1 MYEQE
6 KRQIS
11 HLIILI
17 SYTFF
22 TIALLLESIL
32 LGWEMQTGLEIA
44 IGLIVCWALH
54 ITGRIPEAGEKWLC
68 FALGMAGFVFYG
80 GHLTSLYDLAPVMI
94 MIIIVYFAAEAY
106 DMIRLCV
113 IVYFAVLLYGI
124 LYAFRDSFDFT
135 PLSVSRLLL
144 HGALVCVA
152 AYMTKITSDRRNG
165 ELRDTKERIA
175 DMEEANRRTEDFLT
189 NVSHELRTPVNAVT
203 GLVSVMLKNETDGG
217 KRENLQAVQ
226 RAGHRL
232 FGQIEDILDYTE
244 IDAGRIVVSE
254 EVYMLSSLVNDIIT
268 EQYAIEEKEGVE
280 IIFDVEAKIPAV
292 LSGDGRKIKKI
303 IRHIVNNAVKF
314 TEEGGVYVR
323 IYALPKP
330 YGINLCIQV
339 KDTGI
344 GMDAESL
351 SKITERFYQSSR
363 GRDRRAGGLGLGLPI
378 VYGMVAAMEGFV
390 HVESRPD
397 KGTTVT
403 VSIPQKIVNENPGMS
418 VNDPSELCLA
428 CYLMPEKY
436 KVPEVRRFYDEM
448 ISHIAMGL
456 DVTVHRVYRQD
467 ELEQLVSRYRLTHL
481 FLAREEY
488 ETDPDYFEEL
498 GRDMV
503 VTVVADQGFALREG
517 SRVRLLP
524 KPFYCFPLVG
534 VLNSSA
540 AEGGEHSQNERIVCP
555 GVRVLVVD
563 DEPMN
568 LMVAESI
575 FKDYRMNVTTVSGG
589 REAIEICQREEFD
602 LLFIDHMMPEMDGV
616 ETLKQLRRL
625 DRENADA
632 FTAIAFTAN
641 AVSGAREMFLREGFD
656 DFLSKPIETTELER
670 VLKKALPKAR
680 IQYTDENSIAD
691 IAPQAADSAAQN
703 GTGTVPGKKEEAADG
718 QAGTDEMSALRN
730 AGINSAAGLDY
741 CRNDKAFYLQ
751 LLTKFT
757 QDAPQKAEEI
767 ERLYGEKDY
776 GNYRIQVHSLKSTAR
791 MIGADALS
799 QTAKEMEDAA
809 KESDAVYI
817 ETHHRELQEEY
828 RGTVQKIA
836 EAIQIGAGAED
847 NAAAADGGA
856 EELTP
861 ADAQGLAAVFREL
874 KECLDVYEADGA
886 QKAIDD
892 LRGMIYQGTPVRELI
907 GDIERDVADF
917 EFEAAA
923 DKTAALIGRMEG
935 GEAE

>member
-17 SYTFF
+17 SYTLF
-22 TIALLLESIL
+22 TIALLLESVL
-32 LGWEMQTGLEIA
+32 LGWEMQTSFEIG
-44 IGLIVCWALH
+44 IGLIVCWVLH
-54 ITGRIPEAGEKWLC
+54 ITGRIPETGEKWLC
-68 FALGMAGFVFYG
+68 FALGMVGFIFYG

-94 MIIIVYFAAEAY
+94 MIIIVHFAAEAY

-113 IVYFAVLLYGI
+113 VVYFGVLLYGV

-144 HGALVCVA
+144 HGALVCLA
-152 AYMTKITSDRRNG
+152 AYMTKLVSDRRNG
-165 ELRDTKERIA
+165 ELKDTKERIA
-175 DMEEANRRTEDFLT
+175 NMEEANRRTEDFLT
-189 NVSHELRTPVNAVT
+189 NVSHELRTPVNAIT
-203 GLVSVMLKNETDGG
+203 GLVPVMLKSETDGG

-226 RAGHRL
+226 KAGHRL

-254 EVYMLSSLVNDIIT
+254 DVYMLSSLINDIIT
-268 EQYAIEEKEGVE
+268 EQYAIEEKAGVE
-280 IIFDVEAKIPAV
+280 VIFDVEANIPAA

-323 IYALPKP
+323 IYALPKA

-390 HVESRPD
+390 HVESQPE

-403 VSIPQKIVNENPGMS
+403 ISIPQKIVNGAPGMS
-418 VNDPSELCLA
+418 VSDPSGLCLA

-448 ISHIAMGL
+448 ISHIAIGL
-456 DVTVHRVYRQD
+456 DVTAHRVYRQE

-488 ETDPDYFEEL
+488 EKDPDYFENL

-503 VTVVADQGFALREG
+503 VTVVADQGFALRKD

-524 KPFYCFPLVG
+524 KPFCCFPLVG

-540 AEGGEHSQNERIVCP
+540 AEEGDHSSNMRMVCP
-555 GVRVLVVD
+555 DVRVLVVD

-575 FKDYRMNVTTVSGG
+575 FKDYRMNVTTVSSG

-602 LLFIDHMMPEMDGV
+602 ILFIDHMMPGMDGV

-625 DRENADA
+625 DRENAADA

-680 IQYTDENSIAD
+680 IQYTDEDSV
-691 IAPQAADSAAQN
+691 APQAADDTAKS
-703 GTGTVPGKKEEAADG
+703 GTAPGAEEEAAAS
-718 QAGTDEMSALRN
+718 QADTDEMSALQD
-730 AGINSAAGLDY
+730 AGINAAAGLDY
-741 CRNDKAFYLQ
+741 CRNDREFYLQ

-757 QDAPQKAEEI
+757 QDAPHKAEEI

-776 GNYRIQVHSLKSTAR
+776 GNYRIQVHALKSTAK

-799 QTAKEMEDAA
+799 KTAKEVEDAA
-809 KESDAVYI
+809 KESDAGYI
-817 ETHHRELQEEY
+817 EAHHQELQEEY
-828 RGTVQKIA
+828 RGTVQKIEEALGADA
-836 EAIQIGAGAED
+836 ETED
-847 NAAAADGGA
+847 NEPAAGGSA

-861 ADAQGLAAVFREL
+861 TDAQGLAAALREL
-874 KECLDVYEADGA
+874 KGCLDVYEVDRT
-886 QKAIDD
+886 QNEIDH
-892 LRGMIYQGTPVRELI
+892 LCGMIYQGTPVRELI

-923 DKTAALIGRMEG
+923 DKTAALIGRVEG